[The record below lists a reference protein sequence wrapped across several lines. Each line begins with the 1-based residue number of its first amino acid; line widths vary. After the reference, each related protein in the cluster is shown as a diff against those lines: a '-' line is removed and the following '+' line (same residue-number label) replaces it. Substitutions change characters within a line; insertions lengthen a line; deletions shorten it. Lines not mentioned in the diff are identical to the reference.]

1 MNDKYYDIDNSLFQ
15 RILKDSEP
23 SEQLKRSDNESMK
36 IYNVSNLYPTVM
48 EEQKPEN
55 ESEYGCTVCKYNEK
69 CEPTPFGICSKYER
83 KQEQ

>member
-1 MNDKYYDIDNSLFQ
+1 
-15 RILKDSEP
+15 
-23 SEQLKRSDNESMK
+23 MK